1 MPDPKPAPFLR
12 KGHPTFGCFSRTV
25 RYNERCL
32 RLWARVLAAV
42 PTARLVLNALV
53 FREAETRELFERRF
67 AEWGGDAS
75 RLDLIATSPQP
86 VTWAAYGEID
96 VALDPIPHNAGATTF
111 EALWMGVP
119 VLSKRDRPP
128 LGRFGD
134 SILGAC
140 GLSDWVVNNDD
151 EFVARAVAS
160 VADPAALAALRDGMR
175 ARIKSSALGDA
186 PAYARDFAAA
196 LRGMWRLRCKEAA

>member
-1 MPDPKPAPFLR
+1 
-12 KGHPTFGCFSRTV
+12 
-25 RYNERCL
+25 
-32 RLWARVLAAV
+32 
-42 PTARLVLNALV
+42 LVLNALV
-53 FREAETRELFERRF
+53 FGEAETRALFQRRF

-86 VTWAAYGEID
+86 VTWAAYGAID
-96 VALDPIPHNAGATTF
+96 IALDPFPHNAGATTF

-140 GLSDWVVNNDD
+140 GLGDWVVDGDD
-151 EFVARAVAS
+151 AFVARAIAA
-160 VADPAALAALRDGMR
+160 VADPAALNALRQGMR
-175 ARIKSSALGDA
+175 ARVAGSALGDA
-186 PAYARDFAAA
+186 QAYARDFAAA
-196 LRGMWRLRCKEAA
+196 LRGMWRMKCEERA